1 MRIYEVIKEA
11 PSGSKYGLEGKPEW
25 FDRAVSLKKAN
36 PDMSFADISRAV
48 GGVKAKAGPS
58 NIAYWLTG
66 KDHERRR
73 IKRSNFP
80 FKPSDFETG
89 YKQGEKPEWYDRAVQ
104 MKLNNP
110 NTTLRDI
117 ATAIGG
123 EKNKRNILALRY
135 WLTGGTSNT
144 GTTYKDR
151 PQTKDWPPFKPE
163 DFPKIGP
170 KKYYDGDKPE
180 WYDQALQ
187 MAKAG
192 ESFTAIGKKFGVS
205 DATIG
210 KWLVKGKKNNSGT
223 LVNPDAVLEPRKIR
237 GQKLDINLLNSFI
250 QDGYTDEEIID
261 LIKDDKGPQIAS
273 QVRTMLP
280 TLRKK
285 LNPGTQVLDKTRTGS
300 MRDPDI
306 TGFVK

>member
-1 MRIYEVIKEA
+1 MKIREVTEIQEA
-11 PSGSKYGLEGKPEW
+11 PLGSKYGLKGKPEW
-25 FDRAVSLKKAN
+25 YDRAVKMKLDN
-36 PDMSFADISRAV
+36 PSISAIEIARQV
-48 GGVKAKAGPS
+48 GVS
-58 NIAYWLTG
+58 NHNVIQYWLTG
-66 KDHERRR
+66 KELPGRPMLARPKD
-73 IKRSNFP
+73 SFP
-80 FKPSDFETG
+80 FKPSDFKIG
-89 YKQGEKPEWYDRAVQ
+89 LKQGEMPEWYDRAVQ

-110 NTTLRDI
+110 RIT
-117 ATAIGG
+117 ATEIGNQIG
-123 EKNKRNILALRY
+123 VDKHTIQY
-135 WLTGGTSNT
+135 WLTGESSPSR
-144 GTTYKDR
+144 TYKDR
-151 PQTKDWPPFKPE
+151 PQTNDWPPFKSE

-250 QDGYTDEEIID
+250 QDGYTDKEIIELVAD
-261 LIKDDKGPQIAS
+261 EKGPKIAS
-273 QVRTMLP
+273 QVRDMLP
-280 TLRKK
+280 VLRQK

-306 TGFVK
+306 TGLIK